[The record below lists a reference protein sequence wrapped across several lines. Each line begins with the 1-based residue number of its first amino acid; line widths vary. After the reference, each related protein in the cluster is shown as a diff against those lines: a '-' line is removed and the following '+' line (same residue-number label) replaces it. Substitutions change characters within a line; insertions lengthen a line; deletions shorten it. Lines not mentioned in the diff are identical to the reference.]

1 MAAQNPIP
9 TPLPADLP
17 ENWSIGQ
24 TVSPAGTDVGLTQ
37 QHGYNYLMEQVN
49 AAQEAANTIG
59 EAFTGLASV
68 EDLESTETDL
78 SALQSSVQ
86 ALQST
91 TQEIQGD
98 ITNLEGE
105 VTTLQSSK
113 ASTFTLSATLTAA
126 GWTGDAAPYTQT
138 VTVTGITAAM
148 NPLVDVVLS
157 DDTETALA
165 QLEGWGY
172 VSSIVTGAGNI
183 TARCLEDKPTVDIE
197 IQLKVVQ

>member
-24 TVSPAGTDVGLTQ
+24 TVSPAGTDAGLTQ

-49 AAQEAANTIG
+49 AAQEAVNTIG
-59 EAFTGLASV
+59 EAFTDLATV
-68 EDLESTETDL
+68 EDLEDTETDL
-78 SALQSSVQ
+78 SGLQTTVQ
-86 ALQST
+86 G
-91 TQEIQGD
+91 IQTD
-98 ITNLEGE
+98 ITSLEQQ

-138 VTVTGITAAM
+138 VTVTGITTAM

>member
-24 TVSPAGTDVGLTQ
+24 TVSPAGTDAGLTQ

-49 AAQEAANTIG
+49 AAQEAVNTIG
-59 EAFTGLASV
+59 EAFTDLATV
-68 EDLESTETDL
+68 KDLEDTETDL
-78 SALQSSVQ
+78 SWLQITVQ
-86 ALQST
+86 G
-91 TQEIQGD
+91 IQTD
-98 ITNLEGE
+98 ITSLEQQ

-138 VTVTGITAAM
+138 VTVTWITAAM

>member
-68 EDLESTETDL
+68 EDLEDTETDL
-78 SALQSSVQ
+78 SGLQTTVQ
-86 ALQST
+86 G
-91 TQEIQGD
+91 IQTD
-98 ITNLEGE
+98 ITSLEQQ

>member
-68 EDLESTETDL
+68 DDLESTETDL
-78 SALQSSVQ
+78 SGLQTTVQ
-86 ALQST
+86 G
-91 TQEIQGD
+91 IQTD
-98 ITNLEGE
+98 ITSLEQQ

>member
-24 TVSPAGTDVGLTQ
+24 TVSPAGTDAGLTQ

-49 AAQEAANTIG
+49 AAQEAVNTIG
-59 EAFTGLASV
+59 EAFTDLATV
-68 EDLESTETDL
+68 EDLEDTETDL
-78 SALQSSVQ
+78 SGLQTTVQ
-86 ALQST
+86 G
-91 TQEIQGD
+91 IQTD
-98 ITNLEGE
+98 ITSLEQQ

-126 GWTGDAAPYTQT
+126 GWTGEAAPYTQT